1 MASQKSN
8 RPQTV
13 LEHRPGPQSET
24 FLAKAQTMQLTTTIR
39 SPGALALGAFFAAV
53 TARTIFDDVV
63 SGAPATIAHLNAAA
77 ALVAAIASGHL
88 VLPTLWQGRVSAA
101 LGLAL
106 IFVASTGYIVTSA
119 GARNAE
125 VSQHKASQIV
135 KTNGERASLK
145 GKVSEAETDV
155 DEAKDAHD
163 KAKRAAKTECDSG
176 KGKRCDGKIE
186 TRDYA
191 AKDLEKAES
200 HAALTRGKL
209 SLLGP
214 EEQPF
219 AGYKHAARVFASA
232 GYGEA
237 NVIEARLE
245 LQMPFVLV
253 LITEVSTLV
262 FLGMGLGHRRQVLR
276 SNGGKGTVKSE
287 ANKQRQD
294 PAPKVHKSETTS
306 ASLPARVGR
315 AEQVKTFCRWFR
327 EQTGREPT
335 FSEVRDGLSLP
346 AATASKYR
354 RAALG

>member
-1 MASQKSN
+1 
-8 RPQTV
+8 
-13 LEHRPGPQSET
+13 
-24 FLAKAQTMQLTTTIR
+24 MQLTTTIR

-88 VLPTLWQGRVSAA
+88 VLPTLWQGRVLAA

-135 KTNGERASLK
+135 KTNEERASLK
-145 GKVSEAETDV
+145 GKLSEAETNV

-200 HAALTRGKL
+200 HAALTRGKV

-253 LITEVSTLV
+253 LITEVSALV
-262 FLGMGLGHRRQVLR
+262 FLGMGLGHRR
-276 SNGGKGTVKSE
+276 SNGGKGTGKSE

-306 ASLPARVGR
+306 ASLPARGGR

-327 EQTGREPT
+327 EQIGREPT
-335 FSEVRDGLSLP
+335 FSEVRDGLNLP